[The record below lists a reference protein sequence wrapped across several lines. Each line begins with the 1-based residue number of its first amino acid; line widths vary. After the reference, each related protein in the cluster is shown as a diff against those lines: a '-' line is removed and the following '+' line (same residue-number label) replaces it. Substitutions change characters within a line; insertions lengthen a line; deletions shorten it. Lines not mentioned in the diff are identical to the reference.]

1 MLRHITIRNFG
12 PINEVDIEI
21 KRLNIFIGPQSSGKS
36 TIAKCISFGLWLEKE
51 ISLHQSADHIDQ
63 DFINK
68 QFLIYHKL
76 DSYVQPDSLIRYK
89 CDFFTFQYNDGK
101 STLTANQDLIPA
113 HLGKVSYIPSERNI
127 VSLPNI
133 SSLKLG
139 ADYMRD
145 FLFDWLLLR
154 SKFTSTDP
162 LPILNLGVKYYY
174 DENLGD
180 RIILKSGKEISL
192 YEASSGLQSAVPMIG
207 SVIYNTQWVF
217 ENEAD
222 MSFDKHILL
231 RKNLL
236 KRLHKIDPS
245 FNADTIGQDLDKGDI
260 YLLELTE
267 EGGASQPKH
276 RMPLNEILDVYAS
289 QLNRP
294 VYSALIIEEPEQNL
308 YPDTQQSALNLLLS
322 AFNRTPDNQLIITS
336 HSPYLI
342 NWLSIALKA
351 GQVLKRHATAHE
363 EVSSVIPASSA
374 IDCAH
379 IAIYEVNTN
388 GTIQQLNLVD
398 GIPDDQNLL
407 NEFLEQSNQ
416 SFDRLIDIDEITQ

>member
-12 PINEVDIEI
+12 PISDVSLEVQ
-21 KRLNIFIGPQSSGKS
+21 RLIVFIGPQSSGKS
-36 TIAKCISFGLWLEKE
+36 TIAKCISFGLWLEKNITIYQDTSHLTQE
-51 ISLHQSADHIDQ
+51 SLHQH
-63 DFINK
+63 FITFHRFGSYLTDK
-68 QFLIYHKL
+68 SFL
-76 DSYVQPDSLIRYK
+76 QYK

-101 STLTANQDLIPA
+101 YTLTVNNDLIPA

-133 SSLKLG
+133 TTLKLG

-154 SKFTSTDP
+154 SKFTSTEP

-180 RIILKSGKEISL
+180 RIILDSGKEISL

-207 SVIYNTQWVF
+207 SVIYCTQWVF

-245 FNADTIGQDLDKGDI
+245 FNAETISQDLNNGDM
-260 YLLELTE
+260 YY
-267 EGGASQPKH
+267 K
-276 RMPLNEILDVYAS
+276 
-289 QLNRP
+289 
-294 VYSALIIEEPEQNL
+294 
-308 YPDTQQSALNLLLS
+308 
-322 AFNRTPDNQLIITS
+322 
-336 HSPYLI
+336 
-342 NWLSIALKA
+342 
-351 GQVLKRHATAHE
+351 
-363 EVSSVIPASSA
+363 
-374 IDCAH
+374 
-379 IAIYEVNTN
+379 
-388 GTIQQLNLVD
+388 
-398 GIPDDQNLL
+398 
-407 NEFLEQSNQ
+407 
-416 SFDRLIDIDEITQ
+416 

>member
-245 FNADTIGQDLDKGDI
+245 FNAETIGQDLDNGDMYLVEVTEKGEAF
-260 YLLELTE
+260 L
-267 EGGASQPKH
+267 PKH
-276 RMPLNEILDVYAS
+276 KMLLNDILDVYAT

-308 YPDTQQSALNLLLS
+308 FPLTQYESVKHIASAYNS
-322 AFNRTPDNQLIITS
+322 HPDNVFVVTT
-336 HSPYLI
+336 HSPYVMSSFNNLI
-342 NWLSIALKA
+342 EAHHVIARLNI
-351 GQVLKRHATAHE
+351 
-363 EVSSVIPASSA
+363 SVPDDGIDHTTA
-374 IDCAH
+374 IDHNQLAAYSLH
-379 IAIYEVNTN
+379 DGQATSIFDNEVEL
-388 GTIQQLNLVD
+388 ISAEALDSASYQIEAD
-398 GIPDDQNLL
+398 
-407 NEFLEQSNQ
+407 FNQ
-416 SFDRLIDIDEITQ
+416 MLSR